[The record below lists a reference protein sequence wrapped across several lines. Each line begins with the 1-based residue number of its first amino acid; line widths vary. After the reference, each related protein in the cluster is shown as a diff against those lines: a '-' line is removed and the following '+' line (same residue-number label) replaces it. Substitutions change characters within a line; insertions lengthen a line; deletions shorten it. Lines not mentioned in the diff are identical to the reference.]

1 MGVRF
6 LPKRRVDVFEP
17 KKSSSSAVNHNY
29 EISAKILSFDWKR
42 QPHMNLTRQKS
53 NEAQV
58 DHEHPL
64 KERVELACELAK
76 QLEKAGEYEAACE
89 ALIEV
94 WPKPLEPPRLY
105 GLDETTKALVLL
117 RVGALTGWLGSADQ
131 IEDTQEAAKD
141 LLTQSREA
149 FHQLGK
155 PHKEAEA
162 HGELALCYW
171 REGALDEARIQ
182 LRAALP
188 LLSEEDS
195 ELRAVLLIRAGIV
208 EATAGRSNEALRL
221 YEEAADDVERSHD
234 HALKGAFHN
243 SLATLLTRMASVGD
257 RRDYSD
263 RALIEYAAASFH
275 FEQAGNHRYRGRV
288 ENCLGYLFFTIER
301 YEDAHQHLD
310 QARRVFFQ
318 LGDIGMVAHVDETR
332 ARVLLAQGRLSD
344 AERVVRFAIRTFEKS
359 AHRALLAEALT
370 THGMIVARMGNHA
383 RARVVLQRSS
393 DIAQS
398 AGDLEGAG
406 RAQLTIIEE
415 LGNQTS
421 LKELGAIYCSAT
433 QLLAETQDTTSQKR
447 LISCA
452 GRVITAFDD
461 PDSEDRLSVI
471 TSWKDFSFKEHIHNC
486 ERVVIERALRD
497 SGGSVTRAA
506 RLLGFTHHHSLISLL
521 NTRHK
526 ELLKAR
532 SAARKRRR
540 QLLSDFRTAKAKDR
554 QVRPSPPTKAS
565 RISSLHVENSKAAG
579 LLDDRLRE
587 EGMRVHS
594 CADGLGAMELLKSDE
609 RFDMIIVDKD
619 LPGLSGLEL
628 VLGARSLSHRRHTP
642 IIMLSEDDCEK
653 EAWRAGVDAF
663 LRKPKG
669 VDKVLS
675 TIDRLLAQHRK
686 KRK

>member
-1 MGVRF
+1 
-6 LPKRRVDVFEP
+6 
-17 KKSSSSAVNHNY
+17 
-29 EISAKILSFDWKR
+29 
-42 QPHMNLTRQKS
+42 MNLTHQKP
-53 NEAQV
+53 NEAHV
-58 DHEHPL
+58 DHEHSL
-64 KERVELACELAK
+64 QERVKLACELAK
-76 QLEKAGEYEAACE
+76 QLEKTGEYEAACE

-94 WPKPLEPPRLY
+94 WPKRLEPPRLD
-105 GLDETTKALVLL
+105 GLDETTKARVLL
-117 RVGALTGWLGSADQ
+117 RVGALTGWLGSADH
-131 IEDTQEAAKD
+131 IEDTQETAKN

-149 FHQLGK
+149 FHHLGNSN
-155 PHKEAEA
+155 KEAEA

-234 HALKGAFHN
+234 HALKGTFHN

-257 RRDYSD
+257 RQDYSD

-275 FEQAGNHRYRGRV
+275 FEQAGNHRYMGRV
-288 ENCLGYLFFTIER
+288 ENCLGYLFFTIR
-301 YEDAHQHLD
+301 RFEDAHLHLD
-310 QARRVFFQ
+310 HARRVFFQ
-318 LGDIGMVAHVDETR
+318 LCDMGMSAHVDETR
-332 ARVLLAQGRLSD
+332 ARVLLAEGRFTE
-344 AERVVRFAIRTFEKS
+344 AERVVRSAIKTFERG
-359 AHRALLAEALT
+359 AHHALLAEALT
-370 THGMIVARMGNHA
+370 TDGVIMARMGNYSRA
-383 RARVVLQRSS
+383 RAVLQRSS
-393 DIAQS
+393 DIAQTV
-398 AGDLEGAG
+398 GDLEGAG

-415 LGNQTS
+415 LGNQTP
-421 LKELGAIYCSAT
+421 LKELGAIYRSAL
-433 QLLAETQDTTSQKR
+433 QLLVETQDTTSRKR

-452 GRVITAFDD
+452 ERVITAFED
-461 PDSEDRLSVI
+461 PEAENLQSQV
-471 TSWKDFSFKEHIHNC
+471 TSWKGFSFKEHIHNC

-497 SGGSVTRAA
+497 AGGSVTRAA
-506 RLLGFTHHHSLISLL
+506 SLLGFKHHHSLISLL

-540 QLLSDFRTAKAKDR
+540 QLLSDFRATKAKNLP
-554 QVRPSPPTKAS
+554 VAPSARHNS
-565 RISSLHVENSKAAG
+565 SQISILHVEDNKAAE
-579 LLDDRLRE
+579 LLDDRLSE
-587 EGMRVHS
+587 EGMQVHP
-594 CADGLGAMELLKSDE
+594 CANGMDAMELLKSDE
-609 RFDMIIVDKD
+609 PFNVIIVDSD

-628 VLGARSLSHRRHTP
+628 VLRARSLSHRHHTP
-642 IIMLSEDDCEK
+642 LIMLSGHDCER

-669 VDKVLS
+669 VDKVVS
-675 TIDRLLAQHRK
+675 TINRLLTTRET